1 MTEVPSQREGIVVS
15 YRLRATSVSAM
26 SAVVVMTMRCMR
38 PPGMAPLPLK
48 PCVVMIP
55 CPKSPAM
62 IVEGLLA
69 SLSQYAVPTAVVAA
83 LDPVARSI
91 ELAGERV
98 FAGDRCEQGQCVE
111 VPVDDRAAT
120 IEPPVRASRIAQ
132 RVARRVAA
140 ARSCF
145 ATSTVMPAVSVS
157 CLGGARDSD
166 GADQQCAQS
175 DEPHHGPFRRMH
187 RVSSMRCSDCS
198 VRVRGDRMKAE
209 AFPP

>member
-1 MTEVPSQREGIVVS
+1 
-15 YRLRATSVSAM
+15 
-26 SAVVVMTMRCMR
+26 
-38 PPGMAPLPLK
+38 MAPLPLEL
-48 PCVVMIP
+48 CVVMVP
-55 CPKSPAM
+55 CAKPPAM
-62 IVEGLLA
+62 IVTHGLA
-69 SLSQYAVPTAVVAA
+69 SLAQHAVATAVIAA

-98 FAGDRCEQGQCVE
+98 FARDRREQGQRVE

-120 IEPPVRASRIAQ
+120 IEPPVRSSRFAQ

-140 ARSCF
+140 AGSCF
-145 ATSTVMPAVSVS
+145 ATSTVMPTVSVS
-157 CLGGARDSD
+157 CLCRARDSD